1 MGRVVGLNE
10 LLGRVDDRTPAGAG
24 RVVTTN
30 GCFDI
35 LHVGHLA
42 TFRRAKELGD
52 TLVVLVN
59 DDDSVRRLKGPSRP
73 IVPAA
78 DRAELVA
85 ALEPV
90 DYVVLFSEDTPV
102 EALAAIRPAVHVK
115 GGDYGVT
122 DLPETPIVEAGGG
135 KVVIVP
141 LVPGRSSS
149 EIARRAG
156 VTEAGRGA

>member
-1 MGRVVGLNE
+1 VGLKE
-10 LLGRVDDRTPAGAG
+10 LLGEIGDRSAAGAG

-42 TFRRAKELGD
+42 VLRQAKALGD

-73 IVPAA
+73 LVPAE
-78 DRAELVA
+78 DRAALVA

-90 DYVVLFSEDTPV
+90 DYAVLFSEDTPV
-102 EALAAIRPAVHVK
+102 EALAAIRPAFHVK
-115 GGDYGVT
+115 GGDYAAG
-122 DLPETPIVEAGGG
+122 DLPESGVVVAGGG
-135 KVVIVP
+135 EVVVVP
-141 LVPGRSSS
+141 LVPGRSTS
-149 EIARRAG
+149 EIVRRSCS
-156 VTEAGRGA
+156 

>member
-1 MGRVVGLNE
+1 MGRVVGLEE
-10 LLGRVDDRTPAGAG
+10 LLRQIGDRSSAGAG

-42 TFRRAKELGD
+42 TFRHAKGLGD

-59 DDDSVRRLKGPSRP
+59 DDDSVCRLKGPRRP
-73 IVPAA
+73 VVPAA

-102 EALAAIRPAVHVK
+102 EALAAIKPAVHVK
-115 GGDYGVT
+115 GGDYRAEE
-122 DLPETPIVEAGGG
+122 LPETPTVEAGGG
-135 KVVIVP
+135 RVVIVP
-141 LVPGRSSS
+141 LVPGCSTS

-156 VTEAGRGA
+156 IAETGRGE

>member
-1 MGRVVGLNE
+1 MGRVIDRAE
-10 LLGRVDDRTPAGAG
+10 LLARVADRSASGAG

-35 LHVGHLA
+35 LHPGHLA
-42 TFRRAKELGD
+42 TLRAAKALGD

-78 DRAELVA
+78 GRAELLA

-90 DYVVLFSEDTPV
+90 DFVVLFSEDTPV
-102 EALAAIRPAVHVK
+102 GLLAAIRPDVHVK
-115 GGDYGVT
+115 GGDYAAA
-122 DLPETPIVEAGGG
+122 DLPETTVVEAGGG
-135 KVVIVP
+135 RVVIVP
-141 LVPGRSSS
+141 TVPGHSTS
-149 EIARRAG
+149 EIVRRAG
-156 VTEAGRGA
+156 E